1 VTEHG
6 GVHDESHHARVRVV
20 PGAIDEVARQG
31 QQIWQ
36 AVAPAW
42 ERHRDRIFDA
52 TRAISERL
60 VDLVGPRPGNTILE
74 LTAGTGETG
83 FLLAD
88 RIGADG
94 RLISTDFSEAMV
106 QAAARGA
113 TQRGLANVEFRVID
127 AQAIDL
133 PDGSVDG
140 VLSRFGLM
148 LVPDPRRALEE
159 SHRVLRPGGRLAY
172 AVWGAMD
179 RNPWITLLAGALLQ
193 RGHAPGGDPFGPGG
207 LFSLAELDHNA
218 QLANEAGF
226 SDVEVEE
233 ISGAMQ
239 AQSPDDYWD
248 FQSSISG
255 PVATLLAALSP
266 DERATIRTAFHAATE
281 PYCAADGCRLPF
293 CALVLHSTR

>member
-1 VTEHG
+1 MNDHG
-6 GVHDESHHARVRVV
+6 SVHNESHPARVRAV
-20 PGAIDEVARQG
+20 PGAIDDVARQD
-31 QQIWQ
+31 QQTWQ

-42 ERHRDRIFDA
+42 ERHRDRIFGA

-60 VDLVGPRPGNTILE
+60 VDLVDPRPGNTILE

-83 FLLAD
+83 FLFAD
-88 RIGADG
+88 RIGAEG

-106 QAAARGA
+106 QAATRRDAAWAR
-113 TQRGLANVEFRVID
+113 QCRVPGHRRAGD
-127 AQAIDL
+127 R
-133 PDGSVDG
+133 PPRRERRRCV
-140 VLSRFGLM
+140 SRFGLM

-159 SHRVLRPGGRLAY
+159 SYRVLRPGGRLAY
-172 AVWGAMD
+172 AVWGAVD

-207 LFSLAELDHNA
+207 LFSLAEPDRNA

-226 SDVEVEE
+226 ADIEVEE

-239 AQSPDDYWD
+239 ADSPDDYWD

-255 PVATLLAALSP
+255 PVATLLAALAP
-266 DERATIRTAFHAATE
+266 DERATIRTTFHAAAE
-281 PYCAADGCRLPF
+281 PYCTGDGCRFPF
-293 CALVLHSTR
+293 CAVVLHSTR